1 MISRHWTCVTHR
13 DGAEQY
19 ERHLLTE
26 TLPAIREIEGF
37 MSASIL
43 RRDVHDGVAYR
54 IVTEWTS
61 MEAVRAFAG
70 ADADTAVVPEKV
82 HPLMIRFDERVET
95 TRCADLFL
103 PQRLRRRDPRRP

>member
-13 DGAEQY
+13 EGAEQY

-43 RRDVHDGVAYR
+43 RRDVRDGVAYR

-61 MEAVRAFAG
+61 MDAVRAFAG

-82 HPLMIRFDERVET
+82 HPLMIRFDGRVEHYEVRGPT
-95 TRCADLFL
+95 PPAT
-103 PQRLRRRDPRRP
+103 PP

>member
-13 DGAEQY
+13 EGAEQY

-26 TLPAIREIEGF
+26 TFPAIREIEGF

-43 RRDVHDGVAYR
+43 RRDVRDGVAYR

-61 MEAVRAFAG
+61 MDAVRAFAG

-82 HPLMIRFDERVET
+82 HPLMIRFDERVEHYEVRGPIPRAT
-95 TRCADLFL
+95 L
-103 PQRLRRRDPRRP
+103 P